1 MSKPLFY
8 GWKLVGA
15 ATGIQFLLAG
25 LMMHSFGAYVA
36 VLSEERGWS
45 KTALSGAAALH
56 QMETAL
62 LGPVLGWLLDRFG
75 PRVFVRLGILVFG
88 AGLILLSRID
98 SLPAFYGAFV
108 VIALGIGFC
117 GFFPL
122 NVAII
127 HWFERWRARAMSTL
141 SIGLAIGGIATPL
154 VGWSLQTYGWRATAA
169 ASGVIAIVIGFPL
182 ASMIRNR
189 PSDIGEVVDGIRE
202 ERPSVQSSRSE
213 DTGSGTRDFTA
224 REALRTRAFWL
235 LSLGHAF
242 ALFIVQAVIV
252 HAIAHLTEALGYS
265 LTQAALVFTLVTVM
279 QIAGVALG
287 WVVGDRYD
295 KRLISAACML
305 MHAGALLLLTFAALA
320 PLPMVIAFAL
330 LHGVAWGLRGPFMQA
345 LRADYFGRS
354 AIGMILGLSFMVLM
368 IGQIGGPMIAG
379 VMADITGSY
388 RAGFTLLAL
397 LAGLGSIFFYAAR
410 KPPRPR
416 LEAVIPGKGP

>member
-1 MSKPLFY
+1 MNRIFY
-8 GWKLVGA
+8 GWYIVA
-15 ATGIQFLLAG
+15 SSTGLQFLQAG

-75 PRVFVRLGILVFG
+75 PRVFVRAGVVVFG
-88 AGLILLSRID
+88 LGLILLSRID
-98 SLPAFYGAFV
+98 SLPGFYAAFI
-108 VIALGIGFC
+108 VIALGIGCC

-122 NVAII
+122 NVALI

-141 SIGLAIGGIATPL
+141 SIGLALGGIATPL
-154 VGWSLQTYGWRATAA
+154 VAWSLQTHGWRATAL
-169 ASGVIAIVIGFPL
+169 ASGVIAIVVGFPL
-182 ASMIRNR
+182 ASVIRNR
-189 PSDIGEVVDGIRE
+189 PADVGEVVDGIRE
-202 ERPSVQSSRSE
+202 DRPSQMQFSE
-213 DTGSGTRDFTA
+213 KKNDGTRDFTA

-252 HAIAHLTEALGYS
+252 HAIAHLKEGLGF
-265 LTQAALVFTLVTVM
+265 TVAQGALVFTLVTVM
-279 QIAGVALG
+279 QIGGVAIG
-287 WVVGDRYD
+287 WVIGDRYD

-305 MHAGALLLLTFAALA
+305 MHASALLLLTFAAFA
-320 PLPMVIAFAL
+320 PLPMVVAFAA

-379 VMADITGSY
+379 VLADLTGDY
-388 RAGFTLLAL
+388 TIGFSVLAL
-397 LAGLGSIFFYAAR
+397 LAALGSIFFYAAR
-410 KPPRPR
+410 KPPRPL
-416 LEAVIPGKGP
+416 LEPQG

>member
-1 MSKPLFY
+1 VRKPLFY
-8 GWKLVGA
+8 GWKMVGA

-62 LGPVLGWLLDRFG
+62 LGPVLGWLMDRFG
-75 PRVFVRLGILVFG
+75 PRVFVRFGILVFG
-88 AGLILLSRID
+88 AGMIALSRID
-98 SLPAFYGAFV
+98 SLPAFYAAFIL
-108 VIALGIGFC
+108 IALGIGCC

-141 SIGLAIGGIATPL
+141 SIGLAIGGIVTPL

-182 ASMIRNR
+182 ASVIRNR
-189 PSDIGEVVDGIRE
+189 PSDIGEVVDGLRAD
-202 ERPSVQSSRSE
+202 RPSVQFKPEEARSE
-213 DTGSGTRDFTA
+213 TRDFTA

-252 HAIAHLTEALGYS
+252 HAIAHLTEALDFS

-287 WVVGDRYD
+287 WYVGDRYD

-305 MHAGALLLLTFAALA
+305 MHSGALLLLTFAAFA
-320 PLPMVIAFAL
+320 PLPMVIAFAI

-354 AIGMILGLSFMVLM
+354 AIGMILGLSFLVLM

-379 VMADITGSY
+379 VMADLTGNY

-397 LAGLGSIFFYAAR
+397 LAGLGSIFFFTAR

-416 LEAVIPGKGP
+416 REPVSTGGAP

>member
-1 MSKPLFY
+1 MRKPLFY

-15 ATGIQFLLAG
+15 ACGLQFLLAG

-75 PRVFVRLGILVFG
+75 PRVFVRMGVLVFG
-88 AGLILLSRID
+88 AGLIFLSLID
-98 SLPAFYGAFV
+98 SLAAFYAAFV
-108 VIALGIGFC
+108 IIALGIGFC

-127 HWFERWRARAMSTL
+127 HWFERWRARAMSAL
-141 SIGLAIGGIATPL
+141 SIGLAVGGIVTPI
-154 VGWSLQTYGWRATAA
+154 VGWSLQTYGWRATAL
-169 ASGVIAIVIGFPL
+169 ASGIIAIVFGFPL

-202 ERPSVQSSRSE
+202 ERPSSMLTGESARTE
-213 DTGSGTRDFTA
+213 DRTRDFTA
-224 REALRTRAFWL
+224 REALRTPAFWL

-252 HAIAHLTEALGYS
+252 HAISHLTESMGFSIA
-265 LTQAALVFTLVTVM
+265 QAALVFTLVTVM
-279 QIAGVALG
+279 QIAGVLVG
-287 WVVGDRYD
+287 WFIGDRYD
-295 KRLISAACML
+295 KRLISAGCML
-305 MHAGALLLLTFAALA
+305 AHAAGLLLLTFAAMA
-320 PLPMVIAFAL
+320 PMPMVIAFAV
-330 LHGVAWGLRGPFMQA
+330 LHGIAWGLRGPFMQA

-354 AIGMILGLSFMVLM
+354 AIGMILGLSFLVLM

-379 VMADITGSY
+379 LAADLTGNY
-388 RAGFTLLAL
+388 RAGFTLLAV
-397 LAGLGSIFFYAAR
+397 LAGLGSIFFLAAR
-410 KPPRPR
+410 KPPRP
-416 LEAVIPGKGP
+416 LKEAT